1 MIIPQKPIE
10 ITSQKSANR
19 LNRNQENLKS
29 NCKQIHEKF
38 LHSKEKGILIYT
50 FFVKVNPLKFILYHT
65 MKTFIYSL

>member
-29 NCKQIHEKF
+29 NCKQILEKF
-38 LHSKEKGILIYT
+38 QHIKETNILIYT
-50 FFVKVNPLKFILYHT
+50 VFVKANPLKFILHHT
-65 MKTFIYSL
+65 VKTFIYCL